1 MISWDPYEGT
11 VEDGG
16 NNYAISPATTL
27 EHETDH
33 ATRAVKDP
41 IGFSKDL
48 IRYSDPTYKYKEE
61 KRVIQ
66 GVEMHTAGMNGE
78 IPYGPYRSSHFGFSV
93 RVSSP
98 TSNGRTPTIQNMKGR
113 RYSVSPKFL

>member
-1 MISWDPYEGT
+1 MK
-11 VEDGG
+11 VQLKMAG
-16 NNYAISPATTL
+16 NNYAIFPVTTL

-78 IPYGPYRSSHFGFSV
+78 IPYGSYRSSHFVLSV

-98 TSNGRTPTIQNMKGR
+98 TSNGRTPAIQNRKGR